1 MMLSRS
7 ILILLL
13 ALFSANTLGA
23 KKPMR
28 VVSTNL
34 CTDQLL
40 LMLAEPGQIA
50 SVSHLAVEPESSY
63 MAEQAKRY
71 PLNHAEVE
79 ELLTLKPDLIVAG
92 AFTKKATVNLLRELG
107 YRVEV
112 FPLTSNIAEIKRNVE
127 HMAQLLEQRAKGDEL
142 VQEMEKRI
150 STVQAEVPNRA
161 LPSLFYQPRGY
172 TSGRNTLHDEALI
185 LTGWRNVASEHGVNG
200 YGVIDL
206 ESVLLAEPVQFFTSD
221 YGQGSDSLAQRQ
233 LQHPALRLITGGK
246 PMVNVGFRYWI
257 CGGPMIADAIEQ
269 LAEIRNR

>member
-1 MMLSRS
+1 MRLYAP
-7 ILILLL
+7 IALVLLL
-13 ALFSANTLGA
+13 LSAASTA
-23 KKPMR
+23 AEKPMR

-40 LMLAEPGQIA
+40 LMLGDPQQIT

-63 MAEQAKRY
+63 MAKQAIAY

-79 ELLTLKPDLIVAG
+79 ELLSLKPDLILAG
-92 AFTKKATVNLLRELG
+92 AFTKKATLNLLRNLG

-112 FPLTSNIAEIKRNVE
+112 FPLTSNIEEIKQNTRR
-127 HMAQLLEQRAKGDEL
+127 MAELLGQEEKGRLLISEMERRIAEARAK
-142 VQEMEKRI
+142 
-150 STVQAEVPNRA
+150 VPQSA
-161 LPSLFYQPRGY
+161 LPALFYQPRGY
-172 TSGRNTLHDEALI
+172 TSGRNTLHDEALK

-206 ESVLLAEPVQFFTSD
+206 ESVLLARPAQFFTSD

-233 LQHPALRLITGGK
+233 LHHPALKRITGGR
-246 PMVNVGFRYWI
+246 PMINVGFRYWI